1 VPVSARTR
9 IAPRANFEQ
18 GLSLTHSTQII
29 DPGKKIQEAADG
41 KRKGTM
47 RETWLHTNVRA
58 IAVALLL
65 PVAGLCVGLALL
77 LGPATTGLRVAGGV
91 LLAGG
96 LYLTAVLAGWL
107 LTPRLAY
114 RDGWLLVYLWGW
126 RPERVPIDVVEAF
139 FLGQGPS
146 EVPLM
151 GHREV
156 APQSR
161 NIVVRLAEAAR
172 EYHARPARRAL
183 GRWGEG
189 YITIRGAWCEPIGP
203 EILRRLNERL
213 VATHRARRARGAEV
227 QT

>member
-1 VPVSARTR
+1 
-9 IAPRANFEQ
+9 
-18 GLSLTHSTQII
+18 
-29 DPGKKIQEAADG
+29 
-41 KRKGTM
+41 M

-58 IAVALLL
+58 IAGALLL
-65 PVAGLCVGLALL
+65 PVAGVGVGLTLL
-77 LGPATTGLRVAGGV
+77 LVPASTWPRVVGGG

-96 LYLTAVLAGWL
+96 LYLTAILAGWL

-114 RDGWLLVYLWGW
+114 RDGSLLVYLWGW
-126 RPERVPIDVVEAF
+126 RPERVPIEVVEAF

-146 EVPLM
+146 ELPLV
-151 GHREV
+151 GRGEV

-161 NIVVRLAEAAR
+161 NVVVRLAEAAR

-203 EILRRLNERL
+203 ELLRRLNERL
-213 VATHRARRARGAEV
+213 VATHRARRVRGAED